1 MSGKRDPLRDLRF
14 EGIDPKGW
22 RKPDVPD
29 PDSESE
35 YHLEGYPILETPER
49 QEAPDPEPWGETRV
63 VGTRRPKVDA
73 YERVSGTAKYPSD
86 ITMPGMLYG
95 AILRSPH
102 PNARVVNVDT
112 RAAEAMDGVRAVI
125 SAFTS
130 LNGAL
135 RPHGELIRDS
145 LFLEHCRYEGE
156 AVAAVAA
163 DTPYQAR
170 DALRAITVE
179 YEELPFVSDERDALL
194 PDAPAVQEDGNRVT
208 APGVYSRGDI
218 EAGFAEADV
227 VLEESYRT
235 EAELHTA
242 LEPHGCVA
250 NWDGD
255 SLTLWEST
263 QGVYSVQSQAA
274 RALGMPL
281 SKVRVVGHYMGGGF
295 GAKLQAGKYTM
306 ISALLAKTTARP
318 VKLFLTREETMLAV
332 GNRPPANM
340 RVKAGVKRDGT
351 LTALDFHGVG
361 TGGAY
366 RAGGTSSL
374 DFLIRDLYTCPNV
387 RTTTE
392 DLYINA
398 GPARPM
404 RAPGHPQCAWALEQ
418 MMDSLAE
425 AIGMDPL
432 EFRLKNV
439 PTVSQARGGLPYT
452 STGLA
457 ECIREGAREFGW
469 DEARA
474 NAGSGD
480 DPAIRRGVGMAS
492 ALWAAGGGGP
502 PSTVI
507 VKLFSDGS
515 VNLNMGA
522 SDIGTG
528 TKTVMAMV
536 VAEEL
541 WVDPDAVQI
550 EHADTATTQFA
561 TGSGGSK
568 TVPTESPAVRA
579 AALDVK
585 RQILDMAA
593 AQLDVD
599 ASTLDLAEGRV
610 VSTTDASV
618 EVPLT
623 ELRTLRRQGLVVGV
637 GYRGPNPQGMIVN
650 PFVAQFCEVEVDMRT
665 GETRIL
671 RFLGAHD
678 SGRVMNRTTYDN
690 QVFGGIT
697 MGIGF
702 GTTERRILDRGRT
715 GLLLSRSWHDYKIPT
730 ALDVPADME
739 VVPIEPDD
747 TEANTT
753 GAKGIGEP
761 ATIATAP
768 AVANAVYNATGV
780 RITDGPITPA
790 SLLRGIA
797 GRQGRA

>member
-1 MSGKRDPLRDLRF
+1 MSRKRDPLRDLRF

-22 RKPDVPD
+22 RAPEVSD
-29 PDSESE
+29 PDSEVE
-35 YHLEGYPILETPER
+35 YHLEGYPILETP
-49 QEAPDPEPWGETRV
+49 QEQVMEPPEPWGETRV

-102 PNARVVNVDT
+102 PNARVVSVDT
-112 RAAEAMDGVRAVI
+112 SAAEAMDGVRAAI
-125 SAFTS
+125 SAFTPLS
-130 LNGAL
+130 RAL
-135 RPHGELIRDS
+135 RPHRDLITDT
-145 LFLEHCRYEGE
+145 LFMEHCRYEGE
-156 AVAAVAA
+156 TVAAVAA

-170 DALRAITVE
+170 DALRAIVVE

-194 PDAPAVQEDGNRVT
+194 PDAPPVQEGGNRVT
-208 APGVYSRGDI
+208 DPGVYNRGDLD
-218 EAGFAEADV
+218 AGFAEADV
-227 VLEESYRT
+227 VLEENYRT

-263 QGVYSVQSQAA
+263 QGVYAVQSQAA
-274 RALGMPL
+274 RALGLPL

-295 GAKLQAGKYTM
+295 GAKLQAGKYT
-306 ISALLAKTTARP
+306 IIAALLAKTSARP

-340 RVKAGVKRDGT
+340 RVKAGVRRDGT

-366 RAGGTSSL
+366 RAGGTSAL
-374 DFLIRDLYTCPNV
+374 DFLIRDLYTCANV
-387 RTTTE
+387 RATTE

-418 MMDSLAE
+418 MMDALAE
-425 AIGMDPL
+425 AIGMDPV

-439 PTVSQARGGLPYT
+439 PESSQARGVPYST
-452 STGLA
+452 TGLA
-457 ECIREGAREFGW
+457 ECLAEGARAFGW
-469 DEARA
+469 EEAR
-474 NAGSGD
+474 GRSGPED

-528 TKTVMAMV
+528 TKTVMSMV

-541 WVDPDAVQI
+541 WVDPDAVQV

-579 AALDVK
+579 AALEVK
-585 RQILDMAA
+585 RQILEMAA
-593 AQLDVD
+593 GQLGVEVD
-599 ASTLDLAEGRV
+599 MLELREGEV
-610 VSTTDASV
+610 VSTGDPSVGVPITD
-618 EVPLT
+618 
-623 ELRTLRRQGLVVGV
+623 LRQLGRQGLVVGV
-637 GYRGPNPQGMIVN
+637 GYRGPNPQGKAVN

-665 GETRIL
+665 GETQIV

-702 GTTERRILDRGRT
+702 GTTERRLLDRGRT

-730 ALDVPADME
+730 ALDVPADMS
-739 VVPIEPDD
+739 VLPIETNDAD
-747 TEANTT
+747 ANTT

-790 SLLRGIA
+790 SLLQGIA
-797 GRQGRA
+797 GRQGRV

>member
-1 MSGKRDPLRDLRF
+1 MSRKRDPLRDLRF

-22 RKPDVPD
+22 RAPEVSD
-29 PDSESE
+29 PDSEVE
-35 YHLEGYPILETPER
+35 YHLEGYPILETP
-49 QEAPDPEPWGETRV
+49 QEQVMEPPEPWGETRV

-102 PNARVVNVDT
+102 PNARVVSVDT
-112 RAAEAMDGVRAVI
+112 SAAEAMDGVRAAI
-125 SAFTS
+125 SAFTPLS
-130 LNGAL
+130 RAL
-135 RPHGELIRDS
+135 RPHRDLITDT
-145 LFLEHCRYEGE
+145 LFMEHCRYEGE
-156 AVAAVAA
+156 TVAAVAA

-170 DALRAITVE
+170 DALRAIVVE

-194 PDAPAVQEDGNRVT
+194 PDAPPVQEGGNRVT
-208 APGVYSRGDI
+208 DPGVYNRGDLD
-218 EAGFAEADV
+218 AGFAEADV
-227 VLEESYRT
+227 VLEENYRT

-263 QGVYSVQSQAA
+263 QGVYAVQSQAA
-274 RALGMPL
+274 RALGLPL

-295 GAKLQAGKYTM
+295 GAKLQAGKYT
-306 ISALLAKTTARP
+306 IIAALLAKTSARP

-340 RVKAGVKRDGT
+340 RVKAGVRRDGT

-366 RAGGTSSL
+366 RAGGTFFN
-374 DFLIRDLYTCPNV
+374 DTATTEIYTCANV
-387 RTTTE
+387 RATTE

-418 MMDSLAE
+418 MMDALAE
-425 AIGMDPL
+425 AIGMDPV

-439 PTVSQARGGLPYT
+439 PESSQARGVPYST
-452 STGLA
+452 TGLA
-457 ECIREGAREFGW
+457 ECLAEGARAFGW
-469 DEARA
+469 EEAR
-474 NAGSGD
+474 GRSGPED

-528 TKTVMAMV
+528 TKTVMSMV

-541 WVDPDAVQI
+541 WVDPDAVQV

-579 AALDVK
+579 AALEVK
-585 RQILDMAA
+585 RQILEMAA
-593 AQLDVD
+593 GQLGVEVD
-599 ASTLDLAEGRV
+599 MLELREGEV
-610 VSTTDASV
+610 VSTGDPSVGVPITD
-618 EVPLT
+618 
-623 ELRTLRRQGLVVGV
+623 LRQLGRQGLVVGV
-637 GYRGPNPQGMIVN
+637 GYRGPNPQGKAVN

-665 GETRIL
+665 GETQIV

-702 GTTERRILDRGRT
+702 GTTERRLLDRGRT

-730 ALDVPADME
+730 ALDVPADMS
-739 VVPIEPDD
+739 VLPIETNDAD
-747 TEANTT
+747 ANTT

-790 SLLRGIA
+790 SLLQGIA
-797 GRQGRA
+797 GRQGRV